1 MTDSGIEWIN
11 RDSTSANED
20 LIGLE
25 IGYFHIGPDLQH
37 LRPTEPRQHH
47 RSATR
52 YDASLTLTRLWFPIP
67 TYWDSSSHAHNS
79 HFSSFFLSFF
89 LYLLVGLLGFNFK
102 WPNDCSLQSLV
113 LFWETCHWFE
123 PHSADLLPRANSYAF
138 LSSSPNQL
146 FKKKI
151 ISFFF
156 SFSKKN
162 NNKLFFPLIFF
173 DGPLNYLLFL
183 NYLL

>member
-52 YDASLTLTRLWFPIP
+52 YDASLTLTHLWFPIP

-79 HFSSFFLSFF
+79 HFSSFFLSSLFISWF
-89 LYLLVGLLGFNFK
+89 VRLQFQMTERLLIAE
-102 WPNDCSLQSLV
+102 LV

-146 FKKKI
+146 
-151 ISFFF
+151 
-156 SFSKKN
+156 
-162 NNKLFFPLIFF
+162 
-173 DGPLNYLLFL
+173 
-183 NYLL
+183 